1 MPEHH
6 TPGEDTVDRLM
17 ARNQL
22 QRVSVPGGGEAFTG
36 PLAGRALEA
45 LGGQAMTVDRT
56 IIVPEGFDP
65 SNPEH
70 MSLYAHEQYH
80 QQMGSGEGGT
90 HHIHDA
96 EEVAA
101 RAVQRMVLHRAAKG
115 GYEGGYAPGGGAGVP
130 RPDPNASLDEGGRG
144 VTDFNAA
151 GSEKPDALDTDP
163 DGRRGYLALK
173 AQGLSHTDIVDKLAR
188 EIISV
193 MDAQKEASQH
203 RQVDKKGTF

>member
-1 MPEHH
+1 MGQHH

-22 QRVSVPGGGEAFTG
+22 ERVSVPGGGEAFSG

-45 LGGQAMTVDRT
+45 LGGHMMTVDRT
-56 IIVPEGFDP
+56 IIVPEDFDA

-80 QQMGSGEGGT
+80 QQQGSGEGGT

-101 RAVQRMVLHRAAKG
+101 RAVQRMVLHRAMKG
-115 GYEGGYAPGGGAGVP
+115 GYEGGYAPGGGAGAGP
-130 RPDPNASLDEGGRG
+130 SAPNASSDEGGRG
-144 VTDFNAA
+144 VTDFNTA
-151 GSEKPDALDTDP
+151 GGEKPEAVDHDP
-163 DGRRGYLALK
+163 DARRGYLALK

-188 EIISV
+188 ELIAV
-193 MDAQKEASQH
+193 LDNQKESTMD